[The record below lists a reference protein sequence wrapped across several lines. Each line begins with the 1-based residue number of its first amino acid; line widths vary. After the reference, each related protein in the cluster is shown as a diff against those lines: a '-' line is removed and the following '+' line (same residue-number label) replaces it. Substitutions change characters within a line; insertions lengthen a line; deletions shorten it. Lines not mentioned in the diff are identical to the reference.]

1 MAERPS
7 DLGNREIRPSGA
19 GSRIRAEEARFD
31 SIGIGVENFTQEY
44 AEEVGIPAGGV
55 LITRVERDSAADEAG
70 LIPGMLIVRGRSVPV
85 RNVSDFQKV
94 LNSAVLKAVLWTIS
108 WKPLK

>member
-1 MAERPS
+1 
-7 DLGNREIRPSGA
+7 
-19 GSRIRAEEARFD
+19 
-31 SIGIGVENFTQEY
+31 
-44 AEEVGIPAGGV
+44 V

-94 LNSAVLKAVLWTIS
+94 LNSAEKTGRAVFLVKNLRNSSNDLGYVTVNVDR
-108 WKPLK
+108 